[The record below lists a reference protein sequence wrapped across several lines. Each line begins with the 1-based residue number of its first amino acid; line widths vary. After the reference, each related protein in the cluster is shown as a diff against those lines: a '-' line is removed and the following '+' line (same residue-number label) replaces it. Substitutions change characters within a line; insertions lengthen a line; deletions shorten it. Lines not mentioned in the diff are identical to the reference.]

1 MKPLN
6 KDSEKKKN
14 IIAKYNSTS
23 NFYDDRYRNIQNSKF
38 TLLLKNFKFED
49 KIILDAGCG
58 TGLLFEFFLRSNQ
71 QIHNSSNN
79 RKLRYI
85 GLDISWKMLKQF
97 LNKINNVNS
106 IKYVNLILGDI
117 ENLPF
122 REEKIHQIFS
132 VTSLQNLYDIEKGL
146 RELFRIGQQ
155 GTSLNLSILRKNLN
169 LDNIY
174 SYLKSEIANLNLI
187 RLEKVE
193 DVIIQGN
200 LLKKN

>member
-23 NFYDDRYRNIQNSKF
+23 RFYDNRYRNIQNSKF
-38 TLLLKNFKFED
+38 KLLLKNFKFDD

-58 TGLLFEFFLRSNQ
+58 TGLLFEFFLRFNQ
-71 QIHNSSNN
+71 RMLN

-97 LNKINNVNS
+97 LYKINKRSS
-106 IKYVNLILGDI
+106 IKRVNLILGDI

-122 REEKIHQIFS
+122 REEKIHQIFA
-132 VTSLQNLYDIEKGL
+132 VTSFQNLYNIEKGL
-146 RELFRIGQQ
+146 KELIRVGQH
-155 GTSLNLSILRKNLN
+155 GTSLNLSILGKNLN
-169 LDNIY
+169 LDSIY
-174 SYLKSEIANLNLI
+174 SCLKSETANLNLI
-187 RLEKVE
+187 TLEKVE

-200 LLKKN
+200 LLKEN

>member
-1 MKPLN
+1 LKPPN

-23 NFYDDRYRNIQNSKF
+23 TFYDDRYRNIQNSKF
-38 TLLLKNFKFED
+38 KLLLKNFKFD
-49 KIILDAGCG
+49 NKIILDAGCG
-58 TGLLFEFFLRSNQ
+58 TGLLFEFLIRYDQ
-71 QIHNSSNN
+71 QIYK

-97 LNKINNVNS
+97 LYKINKVTS
-106 IKYVNLILGDI
+106 IKHVDLILGDI

-122 REEKIHQIFS
+122 REEKIYRIFA
-132 VTSLQNLYDIEKGL
+132 VTSLQNLHDIENGL
-146 RELFRIGQQ
+146 RELIRVGQQ
-155 GTSLNLSILRKNLN
+155 GTPLNLSILRKNLN

-174 SYLKSEIANLNLI
+174 SCLKSEIADLNLI

>member
-1 MKPLN
+1 MKPPN

-23 NFYDDRYRNIQNSKF
+23 TFYDDRYRNIQNSKF
-38 TLLLKNFKFED
+38 KLLLKNFKFD
-49 KIILDAGCG
+49 NKIILDAGCG
-58 TGLLFEFFLRSNQ
+58 TGLLFEFLIRSDQ
-71 QIHNSSNN
+71 QIYK

-97 LNKINNVNS
+97 LYKINKVTS
-106 IKYVNLILGDI
+106 VKHVDLILGDI

-122 REEKIHQIFS
+122 REEKIYRIFA
-132 VTSLQNLYDIEKGL
+132 VTSLQNLHDIENGL
-146 RELFRIGQQ
+146 RELIRVGQQ
-155 GTSLNLSILRKNLN
+155 GTPLNLSILRKNLN

-174 SYLKSEIANLNLI
+174 SCLKSEIADLNLI

>member
-1 MKPLN
+1 LKPLN

-23 NFYDDRYRNIQNSKF
+23 RFYDDRYRNIQNSKF
-38 TLLLKNFKFED
+38 KLLLKNFKFDD

-58 TGLLFEFFLRSNQ
+58 TGLLFEFFLRFNQ
-71 QIHNSSNN
+71 RMLN

-97 LNKINNVNS
+97 LYKINKRSS
-106 IKYVNLILGDI
+106 IKRVNLILGDI

-122 REEKIHQIFS
+122 REEKIHKIFA
-132 VTSLQNLYDIEKGL
+132 VTSFQNLYDIEKGL
-146 RELFRIGQQ
+146 RELIRVGQQ

-174 SYLKSEIANLNLI
+174 SYLKSETEDLNLI

-200 LLKKN
+200 LLKQN

>member
-1 MKPLN
+1 MKPLS
-6 KDSEKKKN
+6 KDSDKKKN
-14 IIAKYNSTS
+14 IVAKYDSTS
-23 NFYDDRYRNIQNSKF
+23 SFYDDRYRNIQNSKF
-38 TLLLKNFKFED
+38 KLLLRDFKFD
-49 KIILDAGCG
+49 NKIILDAGCG
-58 TGLLFEFFLRSNQ
+58 TGLLFEFFLRSYQ
-71 QIHNSSNN
+71 QIHN

-97 LNKINNVNS
+97 LYKINKVKN
-106 IKYVNLILGDI
+106 IKFVNLILGDI

-122 REEKIHQIFS
+122 REETIHQIFA
-132 VTSLQNLYDIEKGL
+132 VTSLQNLYNIERGL

-169 LDNIY
+169 LNKIY
-174 SYLKSEIANLNLI
+174 SYLKTEIIDLNLI

-200 LLKKN
+200 LLKKK

>member
-1 MKPLN
+1 LKPLS
-6 KDSEKKKN
+6 KDSKKKAS

-38 TLLLKNFKFED
+38 KLLLKNFKFDD

-58 TGLLFEFFLRSNQ
+58 TGLLFEFILKSNQ
-71 QIHNSSNN
+71 QILNK
-79 RKLRYI
+79 KLRYI

-97 LNKINNVNS
+97 LYKINKRTS
-106 IKYVNLILGDI
+106 IKHVNLVLGDM

-122 REEKIHQIFS
+122 REEKIHQIFA
-132 VTSLQNLYDIEKGL
+132 VTSFQNLHDIEKGL
-146 RELFRIGQQ
+146 RELVRVGQQ

-169 LDNIY
+169 LDSIY
-174 SYLKSEIANLNLI
+174 SYLKSETADLDVI

-200 LLKKN
+200 LVKQN

>member
-1 MKPLN
+1 MKPLS

-23 NFYDDRYRNIQNSKF
+23 RFYDDRYRNIQNSKF
-38 TLLLKNFKFED
+38 KLLLKNFKFDD

-58 TGLLFEFFLRSNQ
+58 TGLLFEFFLRFNQ
-71 QIHNSSNN
+71 RMLN

-97 LNKINNVNS
+97 LYKINKRSS
-106 IKYVNLILGDI
+106 IKRVNLILGDI

-122 REEKIHQIFS
+122 REEKIHQIFA
-132 VTSLQNLYDIEKGL
+132 VTSFQNLYNVEKGL
-146 RELFRIGQQ
+146 KELIRVGQH
-155 GTSLNLSILRKNLN
+155 GTSLNLSILGKNLN
-169 LDNIY
+169 LDSIY
-174 SYLKSEIANLNLI
+174 SFLKSETANLNLI
-187 RLEKVE
+187 TLEKVE

-200 LLKKN
+200 LLKEN

>member
-1 MKPLN
+1 LKPLN
-6 KDSEKKKN
+6 KDSERKKN

-23 NFYDDRYRNIQNSKF
+23 SFYDDRYRKIQNSKF
-38 TLLLKNFKFED
+38 KLLLKNFKFDNE
-49 KIILDAGCG
+49 IILDAGCG
-58 TGLLFEFFLRSNQ
+58 TGLLFEFFLRSDQ
-71 QIHNSSNN
+71 QIHK
-79 RKLRYI
+79 RKRKYI

-97 LNKINNVNS
+97 SYKINKETS
-106 IKYVNLILGDI
+106 IKHVDLILGDM

-122 REEKIHQIFS
+122 REEKIRQIFA
-132 VTSLQNLYDIEKGL
+132 VTSLQNLHDIEKGL
-146 RELFRIGQQ
+146 RELIRVGQQ
-155 GTSLNLSILRKNLN
+155 GTSLNLSILEKNLN

-174 SYLKSEIANLNLI
+174 SCLKSEIADLNLI

>member
-1 MKPLN
+1 LKPLN

-23 NFYDDRYRNIQNSKF
+23 SFYDDRYRNIQNSKF
-38 TLLLKNFKFED
+38 KLLLKNFKFD
-49 KIILDAGCG
+49 NKILLDAGCG
-58 TGLLFEFFLRSNQ
+58 TGLLFEFFIISHQ
-71 QIHNSSNN
+71 QIYDE
-79 RKLRYI
+79 KLRYI

-97 LNKINNVNS
+97 LHKITQVSS
-106 IKYVNLILGDI
+106 IKRANLILGDI

-122 REEKIHQIFS
+122 REEKIHQIFA
-132 VTSLQNLYDIEKGL
+132 VTSLQNLHDIKKGL
-146 RELFRIGQQ
+146 RELIRVGQQ

-169 LDNIY
+169 LDRIY
-174 SYLKSEIANLNLI
+174 SYLKSETADLNLM

-200 LLKKN
+200 LLKQN

>member
-1 MKPLN
+1 LNPLS
-6 KDSEKKKN
+6 KDSEKKKD

-23 NFYDDRYRNIQNSKF
+23 SFYDDRYRNIQNLKF
-38 TLLLKNFKFED
+38 KLLLKNFIFD
-49 KIILDAGCG
+49 NKIILDAGCG

-71 QIHNSSNN
+71 QIYN

-97 LNKINNVNS
+97 LYKINMVTS
-106 IKYVNLILGDI
+106 IKRVNLILGDI

-122 REEKIHQIFS
+122 REEKIHQIFA
-132 VTSLQNLYDIEKGL
+132 VTSFQNLYDIEKGL
-146 RELFRIGQQ
+146 RELIRVGRQ
-155 GTSLNLSILRKNLN
+155 GTSLNLSILGKNLN
-169 LDNIY
+169 LDSIY
-174 SYLKSEIANLNLI
+174 SYLKSETADLNVI

-200 LLKKN
+200 LLKQN

>member
-23 NFYDDRYRNIQNSKF
+23 RFYDDRYRNIQNSKF
-38 TLLLKNFKFED
+38 KLLLKNFKFDD

-58 TGLLFEFFLRSNQ
+58 TGLLFEFFLRFNQ
-71 QIHNSSNN
+71 RMLN

-97 LNKINNVNS
+97 LYKINKRSS
-106 IKYVNLILGDI
+106 IKRVNLILGDI

-122 REEKIHQIFS
+122 REEKIHQIFA
-132 VTSLQNLYDIEKGL
+132 VTSFQNLYNIEKGL
-146 RELFRIGQQ
+146 KELIRVGQH
-155 GTSLNLSILRKNLN
+155 GTSLNLSILGKNLN
-169 LDNIY
+169 LDSIY
-174 SYLKSEIANLNLI
+174 SCLKSETANLNLI
-187 RLEKVE
+187 TLEKVE

-200 LLKKN
+200 LLKEN

>member
-1 MKPLN
+1 LKPPN

-23 NFYDDRYRNIQNSKF
+23 TFYDDRYRNIQNSKF
-38 TLLLKNFKFED
+38 KLLLKNFKFD
-49 KIILDAGCG
+49 NKIILDAGCG
-58 TGLLFEFFLRSNQ
+58 TGLLFEFLIRSDQ
-71 QIHNSSNN
+71 QIYK

-97 LNKINNVNS
+97 LYKINKVTS
-106 IKYVNLILGDI
+106 IKQVNLILGDI

-122 REEKIHQIFS
+122 REEKIYRIFA
-132 VTSLQNLYDIEKGL
+132 VTSLQNLHDIENGL
-146 RELFRIGQQ
+146 RELIRVGQQ
-155 GTSLNLSILRKNLN
+155 GTPLNLSILRKNLN

-174 SYLKSEIANLNLI
+174 SCLKSEIADLNLI

>member
-1 MKPLN
+1 LKPLS
-6 KDSEKKKN
+6 KDSEKKKT

-23 NFYDDRYRNIQNSKF
+23 SFYDDRYRNIQNSKF
-38 TLLLKNFKFED
+38 KLLLKNFKFD
-49 KIILDAGCG
+49 NKILLDAGCG
-58 TGLLFEFFLRSNQ
+58 TGLLFEFFLRYNQ
-71 QIHNSSNN
+71 RIFN
-79 RKLRYI
+79 RRLRYI

-97 LNKINNVNS
+97 LYKINKRTS
-106 IKYVNLILGDI
+106 IKRVNLILGDI

-122 REEKIHQIFS
+122 REEKIHQIFA
-132 VTSLQNLYDIEKGL
+132 VTSFQNLYDIEKGL
-146 RELFRIGQQ
+146 RELIRVGQQ

-174 SYLKSEIANLNLI
+174 SYLKSETEDLNLI

-200 LLKKN
+200 LLKQN

>member
-1 MKPLN
+1 MKPPN

-23 NFYDDRYRNIQNSKF
+23 TFYDDRYRNIQNSKF
-38 TLLLKNFKFED
+38 KLLLKNFKFD
-49 KIILDAGCG
+49 NKIILDAGCG
-58 TGLLFEFFLRSNQ
+58 TGLLFEFLIRSDQ
-71 QIHNSSNN
+71 QKYK

-97 LNKINNVNS
+97 LYKINKVTS
-106 IKYVNLILGDI
+106 IKRVNLILGDI

-122 REEKIHQIFS
+122 REEKIYRIFA
-132 VTSLQNLYDIEKGL
+132 VTSLQNLHDIENGL
-146 RELFRIGQQ
+146 RELIRVGQQ
-155 GTSLNLSILRKNLN
+155 GTPLNLSILRKNLN

-174 SYLKSEIANLNLI
+174 SCLKSEIADLNLI